1 MLLPHP
7 DDTIVAIATAWE
19 PAPVGIVRLSG
30 PASFTCAAAVAPDQ
44 PPTARNGCARGWVQP
59 DADVRLPADL
69 FWFHAPRSY
78 TGQDAVEIHTP
89 GAPALLRA
97 LADRLVAAGARP
109 AQPGEFTARAYL
121 NGKLSAE
128 QAEWVPALIHAA
140 DAESARRA
148 LRQPAR
154 AAEHAAWSSELADLI
169 AALEAGIDFAE
180 EEDVRFIS
188 ADDVVRRIAALR
200 AEVERAA
207 GTRRRVERELN
218 LPHVML
224 CGLPNAG
231 KSALFNALLGQER
244 AIVSPVPG
252 STRDVLSAV
261 VDLDGVRAV
270 LQDSAGRED
279 PRDAIEAAARAAADG
294 AVGGADLI
302 VWLHAADR
310 DWSAAERAA
319 LEALP
324 GERSVV
330 VYSKSDLVAGAR
342 IVGARDAVL
351 SSPGGMGL
359 RPVLGCAAQTQESQ
373 DRPAGGRSPSAAPL
387 QVGIAAHGP
396 EAHAPQRYAPQHYAP
411 QGPAPQDDA
420 TRERPAGGRSPSA
433 AQFQDAMTEHGPE
446 AHAPQ
451 VGENARS
458 IHVCSVITGDGL
470 GALRSH
476 LRARLESLRGGS
488 DEQATLGDE
497 LALDALSAAEH
508 AAREDSALR
517 APEILVLLLR
527 RVWEQLQES
536 LHQPLSDAVLARI
549 FSSFCIGK

>member
-1 MLLPHP
+1 MRLPQP

-30 PASFTCAAAVAPDQ
+30 PASFTCAAAIAPDQ

-78 TGQDAVEIHTP
+78 TGQDAIEIHTL
-89 GAPALLRA
+89 GAPALLRT

-128 QAEWVPALIHAA
+128 QTESVLALIHAA

-148 LRQPAR
+148 LRQPTR
-154 AAEHAAWSSELADLI
+154 AAERAAWSNELADLI

-188 ADDVVRRIAALR
+188 NDDVLRRIAALR
-200 AEVERAA
+200 ADVEHAA
-207 GTRRRVERELN
+207 GARRRVERELN
-218 LPHVML
+218 LPHVLL

-231 KSALFNALLGQER
+231 KSALFNALLGRER
-244 AIVSPVPG
+244 AIVSPIPG
-252 STRDVLSAV
+252 ATRDVLSAV

-279 PRDAIEAAARAAADG
+279 PRDAMEAAARAAADG
-294 AVGGADLI
+294 AAGGADMV
-302 VWLHAADR
+302 VWLHAADT

-324 GERSVV
+324 GERRVV
-330 VYSKSDLVAGAR
+330 VYSKSDLVAEAR
-342 IVGARDAVL
+342 EVGARDTPL
-351 SSPGGMGL
+351 FSPGGMGL
-359 RPVLGCAAQTQESQ
+359 GPILGSAAQTHATQ
-373 DRPAGGRSPSAAPL
+373 DHATRARSAG
-387 QVGIAAHGP
+387 
-396 EAHAPQRYAPQHYAP
+396 AHA
-411 QGPAPQDDA
+411 
-420 TRERPAGGRSPSA
+420 TLE
-433 AQFQDAMTEHGPE
+433 
-446 AHAPQ
+446 HAP
-451 VGENARS
+451 RL
-458 IHVCSVITGDGL
+458 CSAISGDGL
-470 GALRSH
+470 RELRLH
-476 LRARLESLRGGS
+476 LRGRLESLRSAS
-488 DEQATLGDE
+488 DDQAALGDE
-497 LALDALSAAEH
+497 SVLAALSAAER
-508 AAREDSALR
+508 AARQDPALR
-517 APEILVLLLR
+517 APEIVVLLLR
-527 RVWEQLQES
+527 RAWEQLQDS
-536 LHQPLSDAVLARI
+536 LHQPLSDAVLTRI